1 MTKVWGIGSERTG
14 NTRARGKGERRR
26 HSRPPDGALAAAPDR
41 REWAARAVSPLTLG
55 LAAGFYAWMLE
66 RPAPVDMAGLK
77 SAPHGLFHGLAPCVD
92 LAVLGSLVAT
102 AALGTTAA
110 LRPWRE
116 RLAVAAGALYLSGA
130 SAAAGPI
137 ALILAPAIA
146 AAWLGLLAWKGR
158 EPRADGML
166 LATHAGSFGA
176 ALSFFHQWAQY
187 RAGWGPFVRN
197 FEALRTL
204 WF

>member
-26 HSRPPDGALAAAPDR
+26 QRRPPDGAP
-41 REWAARAVSPLTLG
+41 
-55 LAAGFYAWMLE
+55 
-66 RPAPVDMAGLK
+66 
-77 SAPHGLFHGLAPCVD
+77 
-92 LAVLGSLVAT
+92 
-102 AALGTTAA
+102 
-110 LRPWRE
+110 
-116 RLAVAAGALYLSGA
+116 
-130 SAAAGPI
+130 AAAGPI